1 MRYVV
6 LGCGAIGGTVA
17 AGLVRDGHDVLVSD
31 ADPEVVAAIND
42 GGLRIEGPIE
52 NFTVTVPAVLPADL
66 PPRLDGPVLVA
77 VKSQHTAAAAAALA
91 GRVQGDGYVVS
102 LQNGLNADQLAE
114 AVGRSRVVEA
124 FVNFGADVIAPGVVL
139 RGSRETF
146 VVGELDG
153 TISDRVRSLAADI
166 ADAKPAEHIM
176 GYLWGKEA
184 YGAMLAAIAVS
195 DLSIADGLEDPAY
208 TPLLVAVAREV
219 LDQAPVTPMAF
230 DGFDPDDPEGSLP
243 ALVAFNRRSAKTH
256 SGIYR
261 DLMVRHRPTE
271 VPAHLG
277 GLKGP
282 MLRRV
287 VELITEIEQGRRT
300 CERANLDLLAAYERA
315 ERLGRPLN
323 AVVTVIGAPRRAPGG
338 PLAGRPVAIKDIIA
352 VAGVPTRCGSPA
364 SDPEPAARDAE
375 LVSRLRASGAEVF
388 ATAQCLEYAAG
399 FANPEIG
406 DTRNPRDTSRTS
418 GGSSGGSAAL
428 VAAGVCDL
436 AIGTDTGGSIR
447 IPAAYCGVAGLKPS
461 YGLVPADG
469 VFPLSPTCDHAG
481 TLTASVAGT
490 QDLLAVL
497 AGRADLL
504 GLADPVDLAGPA
516 DLAEQAS
523 LVDPADLA
531 DLGDPGDAPA
541 PGRRPAPGA
550 AGTRPGLSGS
560 GPGAGEAGPAVFT
573 VGVLTAQL
581 ADPSVTAEVR
591 DAVSAALSRLTA
603 AGWELR
609 EVTAPWLD
617 DLPAWEDVLTVIVA
631 REAHLVHAGRDQSR
645 YAEGTRALLAHGASI
660 GDDQFARALRQRE
673 ELTAAIEAS
682 LEGVDVLAGPTVGY
696 QAPEQDPP
704 FGVGESSAEGRF
716 TGPYNLTG
724 HPAISLPVAV
734 DGLPVG
740 LQLAGRRG
748 RDLALLRV
756 AAAAEPLIAGPGPGP
771 APATA
776 PAAPTE
782 NPARAEE
789 T

>member
-31 ADPEVVAAIND
+31 ADPDVVAAINAR
-42 GGLRIEGPIE
+42 GLRIEGPIE
-52 NFTVTVPAVLPADL
+52 NFTVTVPAVLPGDL

-77 VKSQHTAAAAAALA
+77 VKSQHTPAAAAVLA
-91 GRVQGDGYVVS
+91 GRVHGDGFVVS
-102 LQNGLNADQLAE
+102 LQNGLNAGQLAE
-114 AVGRSRVVEA
+114 AVGRSRVVES

-146 VVGELDG
+146 LIGELDG
-153 TISDRVRSLAADI
+153 TVSDRVRALAADI
-166 ADAKPAEHIM
+166 SGAKPAEHIM

-219 LDQAPVTPMAF
+219 LDQAPVPPMAF
-230 DGFDPDDPEGSLP
+230 DGFDPADLEGSLP
-243 ALVAFNRRSAKTH
+243 PLVEFNRRSAKTH

-261 DLMVRHRPTE
+261 DLMVRRRPTE

-282 MLRRV
+282 MLARV

-323 AVVTVIGAPRRAPGG
+323 AVVTVIGAPSRAPDG
-338 PLAGRPVAIKDIIA
+338 PLAGRPVAVKDIIA

-364 SDPEPAARDAE
+364 SDPEPAAADAE
-375 LVSRLRASGAEVF
+375 LVGRLRAAGAEVF
-388 ATAQCLEYAAG
+388 VTAQCLEYAAG

-406 DTRNPRDTSRTS
+406 DTRNPRDPSRTS

-447 IPAAYCGVAGLKPS
+447 IPAAYCGVVGLKPS

-490 QDLLAVL
+490 RELLAVL
-497 AGRADLL
+497 ASRADLL
-504 GLADPVDLAGPA
+504 GLAHPADLAGPD
-516 DLAEQAS
+516 DLADEAS
-523 LVDPADLA
+523 EVDPADLA
-531 DLGDPGDAPA
+531 DLAA
-541 PGRRPAPGA
+541 PGGPD
-550 AGTRPGLSGS
+550 
-560 GPGAGEAGPAVFT
+560 GPGEPAGPPPGPGGTGPAVFT
-573 VGVLTAQL
+573 VGVLAAQL
-581 ADPSVTAEVR
+581 ADPSVTPQVR
-591 DAVSAALSRLTA
+591 DAVGGALSALA
-603 AGWELR
+603 EAGWTVREL
-609 EVTAPWLD
+609 TAPWLD
-617 DLPAWEDVLTVIVA
+617 DLAAWEEALAVIVA

-645 YAEGTRALLAHGASI
+645 YAEGTRALLAYGASV
-660 GDDQFARALRQRE
+660 GDDQFARALRRRE

-682 LEGVDVLAGPTVGY
+682 LAGVDVLAGPTVGY

-704 FGVGESSAEGRF
+704 FGLGDDNAEGRF

-724 HPAISLPVAV
+724 HPAISLPVPAA
-734 DGLPVG
+734 GLPAG

-748 RDLALLRV
+748 QDLALLRA
-756 AAAAEPLIAGPGPGP
+756 AAAAELLIAPPGRDR
-771 APATA
+771 APAAA
-776 PAAPTE
+776 PAAPPVT
-782 NPARAEE
+782 
-789 T
+789 

>member
-31 ADPEVVAAIND
+31 ADPDVVAAINAR
-42 GGLRIEGPIE
+42 GLRVEGPVE
-52 NFTVTVPAVLPADL
+52 NFTVTVPAVLPGDL

-77 VKSQHTAAAAAALA
+77 VKSQHTAAAAAVLA
-91 GRVQGDGYVVS
+91 GRMHGDAYVVS
-102 LQNGLNADQLAE
+102 LQNGLNAGPLAE
-114 AVGRSRVVEA
+114 AVGPSRVVEA
-124 FVNFGADVIAPGVVL
+124 FVNFGADVTEPGVVL

-146 VVGELDG
+146 LVGELDG
-153 TISDRVRSLAADI
+153 TVSARVRALCLDI
-166 ADAKPAEHIM
+166 ADAKPAEHIL

-195 DLSIADGLEDPAY
+195 DLSIADGLADPAY
-208 TPLLVAVAREV
+208 GPLLVAVAREV

-230 DGFDPDDPEGSLP
+230 DGFDPADLEGSLAP
-243 ALVAFNRRSAKTH
+243 LVEFNRRSAKTH

-277 GLKGP
+277 GLRGP
-282 MLRRV
+282 MLQRV

-300 CERANLDLLAAYERA
+300 CERANLDLLAAYERL

-323 AVVTVIGAPRRAPGG
+323 AVVTVIGAPQRSAEG
-338 PLAGRPVAIKDIIA
+338 PLAGCPVAVKDIVA

-364 SDPEPAARDAE
+364 SDPEPAERDAE
-375 LVSRLRASGAEVF
+375 LAGRLRAAGAEVF

-406 DTRNPRDTSRTS
+406 DTRNPRDVSRTS

-436 AIGTDTGGSIR
+436 AIGTDTGGSVR
-447 IPAAYCGVAGLKPS
+447 IPAAYCGVVGLKPS
-461 YGLVPADG
+461 YGLLPVDG
-469 VFPLSPTCDHAG
+469 VFPLSPTCDHVG
-481 TLTASVAGT
+481 TLTASVAGARA
-490 QDLLAVL
+490 LLAVL
-497 AGRADLL
+497 ASRADLL
-504 GLADPVDLAGPA
+504 GLAHPADLAGPA
-516 DLAEQAS
+516 DLADEAFG
-523 LVDPADLA
+523 VDAADLA
-531 DLGDPGDAPA
+531 DLAPPGGPGGPPPGPGDA
-541 PGRRPAPGA
+541 GR
-550 AGTRPGLSGS
+550 
-560 GPGAGEAGPAVFT
+560 AVFT
-573 VGVLTAQL
+573 VGVLAAQL

-591 DAVSAALSRLTA
+591 DAVGAALSRLAA
-603 AGWELR
+603 AGWPVR
-609 EVTAPWLD
+609 EVSARWLD
-617 DLPAWEDVLTVIVA
+617 ELAAWEDALAVIVA

-645 YAEGTRALLAHGASI
+645 YAQGTRALLAYGGSV

-682 LEGVDVLAGPTVGY
+682 LAGVDVLAGPTVGY

-704 FGVGESSAEGRF
+704 FGLGDDNAEGRF

-724 HPAISLPVAV
+724 HPAVSLPVPAA
-734 DGLPVG
+734 GLPAG

-748 RDLALLRV
+748 RDLALLRA
-756 AAAAEPLIAGPGPGP
+756 AAAAERLTGRSGPDPAQAAVPAPP

-776 PAAPTE
+776 
-782 NPARAEE
+782 EE

>member
-17 AGLVRDGHDVLVSD
+17 AGLVRDGHDVLVAD
-31 ADPEVVAAIND
+31 ADPDVVAAVNAR
-42 GGLRIEGPIE
+42 GLRIEGPIE
-52 NFTVTVPAVLPADL
+52 NFTVTVPAVLPGDL

-77 VKSQHTAAAAAALA
+77 VKSQHTPAAAAVLA
-91 GRVQGDGYVVS
+91 GRVHGDGFVVS
-102 LQNGLNADQLAE
+102 LQNGLNAGQLAE

-124 FVNFGADVIAPGVVL
+124 FVNFGADVMEPGVVL

-146 VVGELDG
+146 VIGELDG
-153 TISDRVRSLAADI
+153 TVSDRVRALCIDI

-195 DLSIADGLEDPAY
+195 DLSIADGLADPAY
-208 TPLLVAVAREV
+208 GPLLVAVAREV
-219 LDQAPVTPMAF
+219 LDQAPVPPLGF
-230 DGFDPDDPEGSLP
+230 DGFDPADLEGSLAP
-243 ALVAFNRRSAKTH
+243 LVEFNRRSAKTH

-261 DLMVRHRPTE
+261 DLMVRRRPTE

-282 MLRRV
+282 MLARV

-300 CERANLDLLAAYERA
+300 CERANLDLLAAYERL

-323 AVVTVIGAPRRAPGG
+323 AVVTVIGAPSRAPDG
-338 PLAGRPVAIKDIIA
+338 PLAGRPVAVKDIIA

-364 SDPEPAARDAE
+364 SDPEPAAADAE
-375 LVSRLRASGAEVF
+375 LVGRLRAAGAEVF

-406 DTRNPRDTSRTS
+406 DTRNPRDPSRTS

-447 IPAAYCGVAGLKPS
+447 IPAAYCGVVGLKPS
-461 YGLVPADG
+461 YGLVPAEG

-490 QDLLAVL
+490 RELLAVL
-497 AGRADLL
+497 ASRADLL
-504 GLADPVDLAGPA
+504 GLAHPADLAGPD
-516 DLAEQAS
+516 DLADEAS
-523 LVDPADLA
+523 EVDPADLA
-531 DLGDPGDAPA
+531 DLAAPD
-541 PGRRPAPGA
+541 RPDEP
-550 AGTRPGLSGS
+550 AGPEP
-560 GPGAGEAGPAVFT
+560 GPGGTGPAVFT
-573 VGVLTAQL
+573 VGVLAAQL
-581 ADPSVTAEVR
+581 ADPSVTPQVR
-591 DAVSAALSRLTA
+591 DAVSGALSALA
-603 AGWELR
+603 EAGWPVREL
-609 EVTAPWLD
+609 TAPWLD
-617 DLPAWEDVLTVIVA
+617 DLAAWEETLAVIVA

-645 YAEGTRALLAHGASI
+645 YAEGTRALLAYGASV
-660 GDDQFARALRQRE
+660 GDDQFARALRRRE

-682 LEGVDVLAGPTVGY
+682 LAGVDVLAGPTVGY

-704 FGVGESSAEGRF
+704 FGLGDDNAEGRF

-724 HPAISLPVAV
+724 PPAISLPVPAA
-734 DGLPVG
+734 GLPAG

-748 RDLALLRV
+748 RDLALLRA
-756 AAAAEPLIAGPGPGP
+756 AAAAELLIAPPGRDRAPG
-771 APATA
+771 AG
-776 PAAPTE
+776 PAAP
-782 NPARAEE
+782 PAN
-789 T
+789 

>member
-1 MRYVV
+1 
-6 LGCGAIGGTVA
+6 
-17 AGLVRDGHDVLVSD
+17 
-31 ADPEVVAAIND
+31 
-42 GGLRIEGPIE
+42 
-52 NFTVTVPAVLPADL
+52 
-66 PPRLDGPVLVA
+66 
-77 VKSQHTAAAAAALA
+77 
-91 GRVQGDGYVVS
+91 
-102 LQNGLNADQLAE
+102 
-114 AVGRSRVVEA
+114 
-124 FVNFGADVIAPGVVL
+124 VVL

-146 VVGELDG
+146 LVGEIDG
-153 TISDRVRSLAADI
+153 TVSGRVRALAADI
-166 ADAKPAEHIM
+166 ADARPAEHIM

-195 DLSIADGLEDPAY
+195 DLSIADGLADPAY
-208 TPLLVAVAREV
+208 GPLLVAVAREV

-230 DGFDPDDPEGSLP
+230 DGFDPADLEGSLAP
-243 ALVAFNRRSAKTH
+243 LVEFNRRSAKTH

-277 GLKGP
+277 ALKGP

-300 CERANLDLLAAYERA
+300 CERANLDLLAAYERL

-323 AVVTVIGAPRRAPGG
+323 AVVTVIGAPQRAPGG

-375 LVSRLRASGAEVF
+375 LVGRLRAAGAEVF

-406 DTRNPRDTSRTS
+406 DTRNPRDPSRTS

-436 AIGTDTGGSIR
+436 AVGTDTGGSIR
-447 IPAAYCGVAGLKPS
+447 IPAAYCGVVGLKPS

-481 TLTASVAGT
+481 TLTASVPGAR
-490 QDLLAVL
+490 DLLAVL
-497 AGRADLL
+497 AGRA
-504 GLADPVDLAGPA
+504 VLAGPA
-516 DLAEQAS
+516 D
-523 LVDPADLA
+523 
-531 DLGDPGDAPA
+531 
-541 PGRRPAPGA
+541 R
-550 AGTRPGLSGS
+550 
-560 GPGAGEAGPAVFT
+560 AGPAGVFT
-573 VGVLTAQL
+573 VGVLAAQL

-591 DAVSAALSRLTA
+591 GAASAALSRLAA
-603 AGWELR
+603 AGWQLR

-617 DLPAWEDVLTVIVA
+617 DLAAWEDVLTVIVA
-631 REAHLVHAGRDQSR
+631 REAYLVHSGRDQTR
-645 YAEGTRALLAHGASI
+645 YAEGTRALLAHGASV

-682 LEGVDVLAGPTVGY
+682 LDGVDVLAGPTVGY

-704 FGVGESSAEGRF
+704 FGVGDDNAEGRF

-724 HPAISLPVAV
+724 HPAISLPVPAP
-734 DGLPVG
+734 GLPAG
-740 LQLAGRRG
+740 LQFAGRRG

-756 AAAAEPLIAGPGPGP
+756 AAAAERLLARSGSDP
-771 APATA
+771 APAATPTTNPA
-776 PAAPTE
+776 PA
-782 NPARAEE
+782 EE
-789 T
+789 S